1 MFRLIIRFSYI
12 VLFILALVFSFISE
26 KVSAETT
33 GIEILSVDGTIVP
46 VIADYIDRGITAA
59 EEKNS
64 ICIIELNTPG
74 GLLDTTEK
82 IVQRI
87 LNAKVPIVVYVSPH
101 GSWAASAGTFITI
114 AAHVAVMAP
123 GTTIGAAH
131 PVSGSGQE
139 IPEDVAKKATEYSA
153 AWIRSI
159 ADLRGRN
166 PDQAELAVKESKSF
180 TVTQALENN
189 LIDFQADSLDS
200 LIQQLHGRKVAL
212 SDNKQVEL
220 NTVSTIVARNEM
232 TGIERFLQVLSNPN
246 LAYILLSLATIGLIT
261 EISNPGLIFPGVV
274 GGLSLLIAF
283 YSLGTLNAYWAGL
296 LLFMLALGLFVAEI
310 FTPTFGILTAGG
322 IISLIIGS
330 LMLFSNNPPV
340 LAVNPGLI
348 AAVVVVLAA
357 FFIFVIGAI
366 VRGQR
371 RRAVTGIEALVGMVA
386 EAKSALDPKGTVIV
400 DGERWSARVD
410 DGRVEPGEEVIVTK
424 VDGLKLIVAKKKT

>member
-1 MFRLIIRFSYI
+1 MFKLIIRFSYI
-12 VLFILALVFSFISE
+12 VLFILALVFSFISDR
-26 KVSAETT
+26 VNAETT
-33 GIEILSVDGTIVP
+33 SIEVLKVDGTIVP
-46 VIADYIDRGITAA
+46 VIADYIDRGIASA
-59 EEKNS
+59 EAKENS

-87 LNAKVPIVVYVSPH
+87 LNAKVPVIVYVAPH

-114 AAHVAVMAP
+114 SAHIAVMAP

-131 PVSGSGQE
+131 PVSAGQE
-139 IPEDVAKKATEYSA
+139 MPEDVAKKATEYSA

-159 ADLRGRN
+159 AEVRGRD

-189 LIDFQADSLDS
+189 LVDFQADSLDN
-200 LIQQLHGRKVAL
+200 LVEQLDGRKVVL
-212 SDNKQVEL
+212 SDHSEVVI
-220 NTVSTIVARNEM
+220 NTASTLLTMNEM
-232 TGIERFLQVLSNPN
+232 TWGERFLQTISNPN
-246 LAYILLSLATIGLIT
+246 VAYILLSLATIGLIT
-261 EISNPGLIFPGVV
+261 EISSPGLIFPGVI

-296 LLFMLALGLFVAEI
+296 LLFILAFGLFVAEI

-322 IISLIIGS
+322 IVSLIIGS
-330 LMLFSNNPPV
+330 LLLFSNNPPV
-340 LAVNPGLI
+340 LAVSPGLI
-348 AAVVVVLAA
+348 AVVVVVLAA
-357 FFIFVIGAI
+357 FFVFVIGAVI
-366 VRGQR
+366 RGQK

-386 EAKSALDPKGTVIV
+386 EAKSELDPKGTVIV

-424 VDGLKLIVAKKKT
+424 VEGLKLVVTKKKN

>member
-1 MFRLIIRFSYI
+1 MFKLIIRFSYI
-12 VLFILALVFSFISE
+12 ALFILALVFSFISDR
-26 KVSAETT
+26 VNAETT
-33 GIEILSVDGTIVP
+33 SIEVLKVDGTIVP
-46 VIADYIDRGITAA
+46 VIADYIDRGIASA
-59 EEKNS
+59 EAKENS

-87 LNAKVPIVVYVSPH
+87 LNAKVPVIVYVAPH

-114 AAHVAVMAP
+114 SAHIAVMAP

-131 PVSGSGQE
+131 PVSAGQE
-139 IPEDVAKKATEYSA
+139 MPEDVAKKATEYSA

-159 ADLRGRN
+159 AEVRGRD

-189 LIDFQADSLDS
+189 LVDFQADSLDN
-200 LIQQLHGRKVAL
+200 LVEQLDGRKVVL
-212 SDNKQVEL
+212 SDHSEVVI
-220 NTVSTIVARNEM
+220 NTASTLLTMNEM
-232 TGIERFLQVLSNPN
+232 TWGERFLQTISNPN
-246 LAYILLSLATIGLIT
+246 VAYILLSLATIGLIT
-261 EISNPGLIFPGVV
+261 EISSPGLIFPGVI

-296 LLFMLALGLFVAEI
+296 LLFILAFGLFVAEI

-322 IISLIIGS
+322 IVSLIIGS
-330 LMLFSNNPPV
+330 LLLFSNNPPV
-340 LAVNPGLI
+340 LAVSPGLI
-348 AAVVVVLAA
+348 AVVVVVLAA
-357 FFIFVIGAI
+357 FFVFVIGAVI
-366 VRGQR
+366 RGQK

-386 EAKSALDPKGTVIV
+386 EAKSELDPKGTVIV

-424 VDGLKLIVAKKKT
+424 VEGLKLVVTKKKN